1 MMYIGILMPLLVI
14 GFIVMSVLE
23 EKKHR
28 KQDAEKQEQQEQ
40 FEQEQQ
46 EKAELQDDDKGEH

>member
-28 KQDAEKQEQQEQ
+28 KQDAEKQEQQE
-40 FEQEQQ
+40 
-46 EKAELQDDDKGEH
+46 KAELQDDDKDEH